1 MANPLNKPNRTK
13 GRAMGKVKLAL
24 IAIAAVGTAISKAID
39 WWRTPKVTPP
49 QLVDE
54 TKPIVEEKE
63 T

>member
-1 MANPLNKPNRTK
+1 MVEPVNKPNGIK

-24 IAIAAVGTAISKAID
+24 IAIAALGTAISKAID

-54 TKPIVEEKE
+54 TKPIVEESKK
-63 T
+63 